1 MRLSGPSGTASFALS
16 VLASGGTGVG
26 LTAQEGLEGTI
37 SLALTADRHGFHRF
51 WMSEHHGMG
60 ATSVS
65 SPPLMIARLI
75 AETKRIRLGAGG
87 VMLPNHSS
95 LLVAEQFGMLEALA
109 PGRIDLGLGR
119 APGTDG
125 ATAAAL
131 RRGAYA
137 NDGFPQQVL
146 ELLGFLGDDFPSGHP
161 YRQVHAVPGPWQAKE
176 NRVAAP
182 PSLPQVWVLGSSPYS
197 AQLAGQL
204 GRPYAFALQ
213 FGDADVDTAMRL
225 YRESFQPSDVLSE
238 PHTLVSVPVAISND
252 SDEARRQAG
261 TSAMAMLRMF
271 KGEGYLLL
279 PPDEVEAYQAT
290 VQERHII
297 DAYTDRSFHG
307 TPETVGA
314 RIEALQERTGVDE
327 VMLVIGG
334 HSTSLDQEGISL
346 IADHYSMP
354 RLETSLAATEK

>member
-1 MRLSGPSGTASFALS
+1 MLSGGS
-16 VLASGGTGVG
+16 TGVG
-26 LTAQEGLEGTI
+26 LTARDELESTI
-37 SLALTADRHGFHRF
+37 SLARTADKRGFHRF

-60 ATSVS
+60 AASVS

-75 AETKRIRLGAGG
+75 AETTRVRLGAGG
-87 VMLPNHSS
+87 MMLPNHSP
-95 LLVAEQFGMLEALA
+95 LLIAEQFGMLEALA

-131 RRGAYA
+131 RRGADA

-146 ELLGFLGDDFPSGHP
+146 ELLGFLDDDFPSGHP
-161 YRQVHAVPGPWQAKE
+161 YRQVHAVPGPWQAAE
-176 NRVAAP
+176 NRVSTP
-182 PSLPQVWVLGSSPYS
+182 TGTPQTWMLGSSPYS

-225 YRESFQPSDVLSE
+225 YRENFQPSDALAK
-238 PHTLVSVPVAISND
+238 PHTLVSVSVAISED
-252 SDEARRQAG
+252 PAEARRQAG

-271 KGEGYLLL
+271 KREGYLLL
-279 PPDEVEAYQAT
+279 PPDEVQAYQPT
-290 VQERHII
+290 MQERHIL

-307 TPETVGA
+307 TPETVA
-314 RIEALQERTGVDE
+314 DRLEDLHARTGADE
-327 VMLVIGG
+327 VMLVVGG
-334 HSTSLDQEGISL
+334 HCASLDREGISL
-346 IADHYSMP
+346 IADHYAMP
-354 RLETSLAATEK
+354 RSEIPLPVAAQ